1 MSAIDTIDFD
11 VLSAAIGRED
21 GTVIDVENI
30 AEVAAGAPRGGPIHP
45 RSSRK
50 LVTYKGGCYPLDR
63 EANALHAQYDAGLTA
78 QAMFFSPDSVRAED
92 YHDTLIAGLPFA
104 VHNVDKESG
113 RLQISSHELL
123 MEPGRILLPAIVAVK
138 FTYDA
143 NHRPQMFSRVV
154 ALTGAE
160 LEPINWGPTQE
171 PELKTYE
178 PYVSETNPAP
188 LQ

>member
-1 MSAIDTIDFD
+1 MMSAVDTIDFD

-30 AEVAAGAPRGGPIHP
+30 AEVAAQAPRGGPIHP

-63 EANALHAQYDAGLTA
+63 EATALYAQYDAGLTA
-78 QAMFFSPDSVRAED
+78 QAKFFSPDSARAKD

-123 MEPGRILLPAIVAVK
+123 TEPGRILLPALFAVRLT
-138 FTYDA
+138 FVPNHVLRCLAA
-143 NHRPQMFSRVV
+143 NL
-154 ALTGAE
+154 A
-160 LEPINWGPTQE
+160 
-171 PELKTYE
+171 
-178 PYVSETNPAP
+178 
-188 LQ
+188 